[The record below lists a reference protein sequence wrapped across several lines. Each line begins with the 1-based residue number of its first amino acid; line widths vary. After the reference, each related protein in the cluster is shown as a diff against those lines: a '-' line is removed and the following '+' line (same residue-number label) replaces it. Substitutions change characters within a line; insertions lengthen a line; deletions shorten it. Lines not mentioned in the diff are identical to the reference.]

1 MKKVPLSLVEKNEEP
16 FSFNR
21 TIENFKIVQSKQE
34 NPVISNSIYSSWM
47 RRKERRN
54 PEKEITDRKSG
65 Q

>member
-1 MKKVPLSLVEKNEEP
+1 M
-16 FSFNR
+16 

>member
-16 FSFNR
+16 FSFNM

>member
-16 FSFNR
+16 FSFNM

-34 NPVISNSIYSSWM
+34 NPVILNSIYSSWM